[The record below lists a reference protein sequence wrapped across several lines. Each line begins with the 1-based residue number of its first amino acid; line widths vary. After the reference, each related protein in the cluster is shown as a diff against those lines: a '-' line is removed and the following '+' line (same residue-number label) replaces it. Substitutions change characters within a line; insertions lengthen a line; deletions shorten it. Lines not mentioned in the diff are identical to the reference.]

1 MKVLVVTGG
10 IGSGKSE
17 VCRILRERG
26 LVRQYNA
33 DARAKQLYTEYP
45 EVLTSIEQALHTTLC
60 DDDGNFIPSLLA
72 TLIFKDR
79 SALEKVEEILF
90 PVMKQDFEVFASHA
104 AEDETVVFESATIL
118 EKPFFDGFG
127 DYVLLVDAPISLR
140 LERACARD
148 KATEEQIRERMR
160 NQPLLN
166 AMSEGEKCSRVD
178 HVIMNDGSYAELEQ
192 KVVDFLNDKIF

>member
-45 EVLTSIEQALHTTLC
+45 EVLTSIEQALHTTLR
-60 DDDGNFIPSLLA
+60 DDDGNFVPSLLA

-90 PVMKQDFEVFASHA
+90 PVMKQDFEVFVSHA

-192 KVVDFLNDKIF
+192 KVVDFLNDKIY

>member
-1 MKVLVVTGG
+1 M
-10 IGSGKSE
+10 
-17 VCRILRERG
+17 
-26 LVRQYNA
+26 
-33 DARAKQLYTEYP
+33 
-45 EVLTSIEQALHTTLC
+45 
-60 DDDGNFIPSLLA
+60 
-72 TLIFKDR
+72 
-79 SALEKVEEILF
+79 
-90 PVMKQDFEVFASHA
+90 
-104 AEDETVVFESATIL
+104 VFESATIL

-192 KVVDFLNDKIF
+192 KVVDFLNDKIY

>member
-45 EVLTSIEQALHTTLC
+45 EVLTSIEQALHTILC

-72 TLIFKDR
+72 ALIFKDR

-118 EKPFFDGFG
+118 EKPYFDGFG

-166 AMSEGEKCSRVD
+166 AMSEGEKCSRVN

-192 KVVDFLNDKIF
+192 KVVDFLNDKIY